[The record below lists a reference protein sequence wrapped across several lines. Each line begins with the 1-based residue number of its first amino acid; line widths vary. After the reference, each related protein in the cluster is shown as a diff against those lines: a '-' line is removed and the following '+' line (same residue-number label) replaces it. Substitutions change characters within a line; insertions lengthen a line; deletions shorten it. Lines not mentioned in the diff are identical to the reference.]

1 MDAGLQL
8 MVYRI
13 LMAAIGLV
21 LFAAGIVDIRRRQI
35 GRVQLLILLLLCC
48 AVIPLKRSL
57 AWWMRWAG

>member
-48 AVIPLKRSL
+48 AVIP
-57 AWWMRWAG
+57 